1 MLVLQRLLLHPH
13 GSPRSA
19 LPHPLALLLLTKS
32 AGKGACQQVKVH
44 LNSQARVHVNRK
56 KYISTVRQRYM
67 STGRST
73 SQQSGKGTCQQ
84 EKVHLNSQAK
94 VHVNRK
100 KYISTVRQ
108 RYMSTGNGTS
118 QQSGKGTCQQV
129 KVQAN
134 ISNKSATGE
143 FPTLLSLAGA
153 ATSIIFVATK
163 FCHNKHMIAM
173 TNVRLS

>member
-13 GSPRSA
+13 GSPCSA
-19 LPHPLALLLLTKS
+19 LPHPLALLLLTTS

-44 LNSQARVHVNRK
+44 V
-56 KYISTVRQRYM
+56 
-67 STGRST
+67 
-73 SQQSGKGTCQQ
+73 
-84 EKVHLNSQAK
+84 NSQAK

-134 ISNKSATGE
+134 ISNKSATGK

-153 ATSIIFVATK
+153 AISIIFVAT
-163 FCHNKHMIAM
+163 
-173 TNVRLS
+173 NVLSQ